1 MDEIHKLLEVQL
13 CPGERISH
21 KELATVPIEVSL
33 QPDRYEIKEM
43 KDQNF

>member
-13 CPGERISH
+13 CPSERISH

-33 QPDRYEIKEM
+33 QPDKYLP
-43 KDQNF
+43 